1 MPENRD
7 AFIVLL
13 NEYLKG
19 NLRPDQVHRL
29 EDEIKSDPQKQLLFD
44 IMQGKRREEPAQ
56 DQLEIDYAN
65 HRAKLVELG
74 AMDKPKSRIFRLPK
88 FWRAMAASIVFCLS
102 LGVLYHYIFRT
113 NKHASSATEYVV
125 STERGEKKH
134 ITMPDGTEIWLNGE
148 SELFYQAGFNTENRD
163 IKLTGEAYFDVSKN
177 KKLPFIVNA
186 NGIKI
191 KVVGTAFNVRAY
203 NEEGE
208 IQTSLIEGKIE
219 LSTVNKTGSSQ
230 SFNMQPGEKIT
241 IQKRLTKDDKSKA
254 QLNTA
259 SFAEESTVFIRS
271 KIKNDFAQELPS
283 EILWKENT
291 LVLDSDPLNIVGS
304 KLEKWFDKTIVIEQS
319 ADNNFKFNG
328 SFNETDIQKVLQI
341 LKESGGDFQY
351 ETNQDTI
358 RIY

>member
-1 MPENRD
+1 MPEHRD
-7 AFIVLL
+7 VFIVQL
-13 NEYLKG
+13 NEYIKG
-19 NLRPDQVHRL
+19 NLRPDQVKRL

-44 IMQGKRREEPAQ
+44 IMQSKKREKPAQ
-56 DQLEIDYAN
+56 DQLETDYAN

-74 AMDKPKSRIFRLPK
+74 AMDKPKSRTLRLPK
-88 FWRAMAASIVFCLS
+88 FWRAMAASFVLCLS
-102 LGVLYHYIFRT
+102 LGLLYHYTFRT
-113 NKHASSATEYVV
+113 NNHASFSVGHKI

-134 ITMPDGTEIWLNGE
+134 VIMPDGTQIWLNAE
-148 SELFYQAGFNTENRD
+148 SELFYEASFNTENRD

-177 KKLPFIVNA
+177 KKLPFIVKA

-191 KVVGTAFNVRAY
+191 KVLGTAFNVRAY

-219 LSTVNKTGSSQ
+219 LSTANKTGSSQ

-241 IQKRLTKDDKSKA
+241 IQKRLIKDDKSNV
-254 QLNTA
+254 QLNSA
-259 SFAEESTVFIRS
+259 SFSEESAVFIRS
-271 KIKNDFAQELPS
+271 KLKSDIALELPS

-291 LVLDSDPLNIVGS
+291 LVLDSDPLNIVAS
-304 KLEKWFDKTIVIEQS
+304 KLEKWYDKTIIIEQS
-319 ADNNFKFNG
+319 ADKNFKFNG

-341 LKESGGDFQY
+341 LKESGGDFRY
-351 ETNQDTI
+351 EINQDTI